1 MASIE
6 DLAELASTG
15 LLAAD
20 PNIFSHISSA
30 MQSQS
35 RVLLC
40 TMIAATHARKARNC
54 TKKPLVAPAL
64 APNRATMFY
73 RGFD

>member
-6 DLAELASTG
+6 HLAELASTG

-30 MQSQS
+30 MQGQS

-40 TMIAATHARKARNC
+40 TMIAATYARKARNC
-54 TKKPLVAPAL
+54 TKKAACCTRSCTESRNYV
-64 APNRATMFY
+64 
-73 RGFD
+73 